1 MLYNRLLHSGLIG
14 VYLFINLKQLI
25 MKGTLRL
32 FLVLCI
38 TALSMTLVQAQE
50 RTYSGVVKGSD
61 GQPIIGASVEVVGT
75 TVGTSTGL
83 DGDYTIKANQGSKI
97 KYSFLGTKS
106 VTVTAGGS
114 TTINVTL
121 EDDATAL
128 DEVVVQAFGTIKKKD
143 LTGSISTIDSKLI
156 SSQSNSTLSNA
167 LEGAIPG
174 IQVSSVDGQPGLDMG
189 IRVRGIGSA
198 SQSNAN
204 ALIVVDGVPYAN
216 TYGYGKN
223 VLSTMNPKDVE
234 SITVLKDAAS
244 TALWGSRGANGVVMV
259 TTKRGQQGKA
269 KITFEGKWGIN
280 MIGDNQ
286 PNLIRGVE
294 DNYEMMWEG
303 IYNSVRY
310 GSKELYTT
318 NFSNPNMSHEDAA
331 LFASQH
337 LFDYNG
343 STTSFA
349 RNTLGNWM
357 YYDVPGANYV
367 TTGTGTN
374 TSATMMD
381 AYLIDPATG
390 RINANARKL
399 WNVDDWRDLVYKRKF
414 RQEYTVTASG
424 ATDKTDY
431 FLSAGY
437 MSDPSYIDNS
447 HFNRYNVRSN
457 INTQVTKWLKAG
469 INMGY
474 SRRSTQSPAT
484 RYGRNSGPA
493 VQNAFLWANGYSAMA
508 SMYAR
513 DKEGN
518 YVLDK
523 KTGDK
528 IVIDGPGVQYSPL
541 DPTGGSVLGRYPV
554 TSRANAYDVLYQLKT
569 DKDQTIYNDLNMRG
583 YVEAKFLK
591 DFTFNANLA
600 VDESF
605 TVRDRYNNKIHGAGV
620 AERGSMG
627 RIYGDYMNINSQQT
641 LNWAHDYGKHHVDA
655 LIGHEFNWMR
665 TSSMNYKA
673 SYSLIDNFNTFA
685 NFLNINGSK
694 SPLSGVGGGED
705 KEALEGYFARANY
718 VYDNKYYA
726 TASLRFDGSS
736 KFRNV
741 SDRWGTFWSVGGAW
755 RLSGESWLADATWL
769 TDLKLRADYGI
780 MGNQNGVDRYSGY
793 QQWNYGANGYTYS
806 GVNVVPAAITLGL
819 GNYVNSGLTWEK
831 KKTVDVGLDFR
842 LWDRFYGTLDWY
854 QTNTTDMIWNAPTNY
869 AATGQSSIAA
879 NSAELRTR
887 GFEFEL
893 GVDIIKTP
901 DILWSFGV
909 NGAHYKTILTKV
921 PEGTG
926 SDKLNGM
933 WEANP
938 DGWTAAGT
946 GTISNGAF
954 YLRGVGKP
962 YYNVYQYLYGG
973 VDQATGLPLISSTV
987 TSENIEAL
995 RASHYV
1001 GELKEGNMVYT
1012 TNHSLAT
1019 RQEIGDATPKLIGG
1033 FNTSFRW
1040 KDLDFSATFAFQI
1053 GGKFFSNSYALYYYD
1068 DTTPGY
1074 LVSEDLRNNTWTATN
1089 TSAKYPMMMYANP
1102 NGDSYTYGA
1111 SIGSWAYT
1119 DMSLFDASYLSV
1131 KNITVG
1137 YNFPQKW
1144 MDKIGIGGIRVYASL
1159 DNMWLITSKSGID
1172 PRQSLVGGM
1181 EVGAMGYPQMRTC
1194 SLGVN
1199 ITF

>member
-1 MLYNRLLHSGLIG
+1 
-14 VYLFINLKQLI
+14 

-121 EDDATAL
+121 EDDAMGL
-128 DEVVVQAFGTIKKKD
+128 EEVVVQAFGTAKKKD
-143 LTGSISTIDSKLI
+143 LTGSVSSIDSKLI
-156 SSQSNSTLSNA
+156 SSQSNSTLSRA
-167 LEGAIPG
+167 LEGSIPG
-174 IQVSSVDGQPGLDMG
+174 LQVASIDGQPGVDMG
-189 IRVRGIGSA
+189 IRIRGIGSGTQNN
-198 SQSNAN
+198 SN
-204 ALIVVDGVPYAN
+204 ALIVIDGVPN
-216 TYGYGKN
+216 TN
-223 VLSTMNPKDVE
+223 SNALSTLNPKDIE
-234 SITVLKDAAS
+234 SVTVLKDAAS

-269 KITFEGKWGIN
+269 RVTFEGKWGMN
-280 MIGDNQ
+280 MIGSNQ
-286 PNLIRGVE
+286 AELMDSPADI
-294 DNYEMMWEG
+294 YENAWQA
-303 IYNSVRY
+303 IYNSARY
-310 GSKELYTT
+310 GSNQNYTT
-318 NFSNPNMSHEDAA
+318 NVQNPNMTHEEAA

-337 LFDYNG
+337 LFNYTGSRTTFDGKNPMSNWLLYN
-343 STTSFA
+343 
-349 RNTLGNWM
+349 
-357 YYDVPGANYV
+357 VPGLTAEENLIK
-367 TTGTGTN
+367 TGSGSNASSTLKNIFLVGTDGKLN
-374 TSATMMD
+374 PNATLM
-381 AYLIDPATG
+381 Y
-390 RINANARKL
+390 N
-399 WNVDDWRDLVYKRKF
+399 DDWEDAVFQKSF
-414 RQEYTVTASG
+414 RQEYNVTVSG

-431 FLSAGY
+431 FISAGY
-437 MSDPSYIDNS
+437 LSDPSYFVS
-447 HFNRYNVRSN
+447 SKFNRYNLRSN
-457 INTQVTKWLKAG
+457 VNTQINKWLKAG
-469 INMGY
+469 VNIAY
-474 SRRSTQSPAT
+474 SRRAQQSMAT
-484 RYGRNSGPA
+484 RWGRNPGTT
-493 VQNAFLWANGYSAMA
+493 VQNVFYWL
-508 SMYAR
+508 YAR
-513 DKEGN
+513 NALAQMWQRDENGALM
-518 YVLDK
+518 YDE
-523 KTGDK
+523 KTGEK
-528 IVIDGPGVQYSPL
+528 IFVGNNGQQYSPL
-541 DPTGGSVLGRYPV
+541 GYVNARYP
-554 TSRANAYDVLYQLKT
+554 ANGYNLIQQLQD
-569 DKDQTIYNDLNMRG
+569 DKDQTIYNDLNMSG

-591 DFTFNANLA
+591 DFTFRANIA
-600 VDESF
+600 VDETF
-605 TVRDRYNNKIHGAGV
+605 AMRERYANKETGASKSYG
-620 AERGSMG
+620 GTMG
-627 RIYGDYMNINSQQT
+627 RNYSDYMNINSQQLLT
-641 LNWAHDYGKHHVDA
+641 WAHDYGKHHVDA
-655 LIGHEFNWMR
+655 LIGHEFNWNR
-665 TSSMNYKA
+665 SSSLNFKSA
-673 SYSLIDNFNTFA
+673 YSLINGFDTFA
-685 NFLNINGSK
+685 NFLWLNGGD
-694 SPLSGVGGGED
+694 SPFSGGGGGED
-705 KEALEGYFARANY
+705 QEALEGYFARANY
-718 VYDNKYYA
+718 NFDNKYYV
-726 TASLRFDGSS
+726 TASIRADGSS
-736 KFRNV
+736 KFRYND
-741 SDRWGTFWSVGGAW
+741 DRWGVFWSVGGAW
-755 RLSGESWLADATWL
+755 RLSSEPWLADATWL
-769 TDLKLRADYGI
+769 TDLKLRADYGVI
-780 MGNQNGVDRYSGY
+780 GNQNGIGRYAGY
-793 QQWNYGANGYTYS
+793 LTWSYGSTGNSTPGS
-806 GVNVVPAAITLGL
+806 FKPDGWKISQGSAAAA
-819 GNYVNSGLTWEK
+819 LTWEK

-1001 GELKEGNMVYT
+1001 GDLKEGNMVYT

-1040 KDLDFSATFAFQI
+1040 KDLDFAATFAFQI